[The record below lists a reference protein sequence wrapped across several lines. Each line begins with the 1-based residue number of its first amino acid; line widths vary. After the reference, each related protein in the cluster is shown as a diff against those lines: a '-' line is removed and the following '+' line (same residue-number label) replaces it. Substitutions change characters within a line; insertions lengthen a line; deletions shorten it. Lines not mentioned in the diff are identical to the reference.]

1 MYCENINYK
10 IYRLYICIL
19 YIYVYIK
26 TVLLSPYT
34 NVWSNTFI
42 LCFTS
47 LPLHSLP
54 DFLRLDEV
62 NKEGVTVNYKE
73 GVTVNYKEGVTV
85 HYKEGV
91 TVN

>member
-1 MYCENINYK
+1 MCG
-10 IYRLYICIL
+10 LTPLFFVLQAFLCI
-19 YIYVYIK
+19 VYQ
-26 TVLLSPYT
+26 T
-34 NVWSNTFI
+34 
-42 LCFTS
+42 
-47 LPLHSLP
+47 LHSLP